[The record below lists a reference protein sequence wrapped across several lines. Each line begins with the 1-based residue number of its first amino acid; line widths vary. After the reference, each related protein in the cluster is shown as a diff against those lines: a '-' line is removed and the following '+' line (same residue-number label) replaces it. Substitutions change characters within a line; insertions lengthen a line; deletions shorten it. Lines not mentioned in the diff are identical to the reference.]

1 MYAVGIMHIP
11 NPLQMWVCVWDLTI
25 KQAFPITTR
34 VRQMYLSLLSSES
47 AEQNGLVPD
56 VVASVYF
63 ENMIARKIY
72 TLLMQI
78 LS

>member
-1 MYAVGIMHIP
+1 
-11 NPLQMWVCVWDLTI
+11 
-25 KQAFPITTR
+25 
-34 VRQMYLSLLSSES
+34 MYLSLLSSES

-78 LS
+78 LSWPTYHLASSILFIFLPVYVEGSYIVTIMTVVFYATS